1 MKLDNSI
8 ISIEISNHGAELKSA
23 VKDGFEYMWCA
34 DEKYWARTSP
44 VLFPIVG
51 SLKDKSYKLD
61 GKVYQMN
68 QHGFARDCEFELID
82 YDNTSATYILEDND
96 ATLTKYPFKFNLTIK
111 YTLINNKIKID
122 WTVKNKT
129 DRIMSFSIGAHP
141 AFNLNEGDNYF
152 KFNTNNDIVY
162 NLIDEKGLYDKNN
175 VHTLKNDG
183 YVKITDDMF
192 DNDALI
198 IENCQA
204 KEVTICDKRKSAY
217 LKVKFESEIFGLWS
231 PAKKRAPFVCIEPW
245 YGRCD
250 SNDFD
255 EEFPNKDYIINL
267 DPNENFN
274 ASYEIE
280 LL

>member
-68 QHGFARDCEFELID
+68 QHGFARDCEFELVD
-82 YDNTSATYILEDND
+82 YDNTSATYILEDNEE
-96 ATLTKYPFKFNLTIK
+96 TLTKYPFKFNLTIK

-122 WTVKNKT
+122 WIVKNKT

-141 AFNLNEGDNYF
+141 AFNLKEGDNYF
-152 KFNTNNDIVY
+152 KFNTNKDIVY

>member
-8 ISIEISNHGAELKSA
+8 ISIEIANHGAELKSA

-68 QHGFARDCEFELID
+68 QHGFARDYEFELID
-82 YDNTSATYILEDND
+82 YDNTSATYNFKDNEE
-96 ATLTKYPFKFNLTIK
+96 TLTKYPFKFNLTIK

-122 WTVKNKT
+122 WTVKNENE
-129 DRIMSFSIGAHP
+129 RIMSFSIGAHP
-141 AFNLNEGDNYF
+141 AFNLKEGDNYF
-152 KFNTNNDIVY
+152 KFDTDNDIVY
-162 NLIDEKGLYDKNN
+162 NLIDEKGLYDKNS

-198 IENCQA
+198 IENSQA

-217 LKVKFESEIFGLWS
+217 LKVKFDTELFGLWS

-250 SNDFD
+250 RNDFD
-255 EEFPNKDYIINL
+255 GELSKKDYIINL
-267 DPNENFN
+267 NPHEKFN

>member
-8 ISIEISNHGAELKSA
+8 ISIEIANHGAELKSA

-68 QHGFARDCEFELID
+68 QHGFARDYEFELID
-82 YDNTSATYILEDND
+82 YDNTSATYILEDNEE
-96 ATLTKYPFKFNLTIK
+96 TLTKYPFRFNLTIK
-111 YTLINNKIKID
+111 YTLINNTIKIE
-122 WTVKNKT
+122 WTVKNKN

-141 AFNLNEGDNYF
+141 AFNLKEGDNYF
-152 KFNTNNDIVY
+152 KFDTDNDIVY
-162 NLIDEKGLYDKNN
+162 NLIDEKGLYDKNS

-198 IENCQA
+198 IENSQA
-204 KEVTICDKRKSAY
+204 KEVTICDKRKTAY
-217 LKVKFESEIFGLWS
+217 LKVKFKTELFGLWS
-231 PAKKRAPFVCIEPW
+231 PAKKKAPFVCIEPW

-250 SNDFD
+250 RNDFD
-255 EEFPNKDYIINL
+255 GELSEKDYIINL
-267 DPNENFN
+267 NPYEKFN

>member
-23 VKDGFEYMWCA
+23 VKNGFEYMWCA

-51 SLKDKSYKLD
+51 SLKDNLYKLD

-68 QHGFARDCEFELID
+68 QHGFARDNEFELIEHD
-82 YDNTSATYILEDND
+82 KTSATYLLKDNEE
-96 ATLTKYPFKFNLTIK
+96 TLKKYPFKFELLIK
-111 YTLINNKIKID
+111 YTLINNIIKIK
-122 WTVKNKT
+122 WTVKNKN
-129 DRIMSFSIGAHP
+129 DKVMSFSIGAHP
-141 AFNLNEGDNYF
+141 AFNLKEGDNFF
-152 KFNTNNDIVY
+152 KFDISNNIVY
-162 NLIDEKGLYDKNN
+162 NLLDENGLLDQNG
-175 VHTLKNDG
+175 VHTLENDG
-183 YVKITDDMF
+183 YVKITDNLF

-198 IENCQA
+198 IENSQA
-204 KEVTICDKRKSAY
+204 KEVTICDKNKSAY
-217 LKVKFESEIFGLWS
+217 LKVVFDTELFGLWS
-231 PAKKRAPFVCIEPW
+231 PAKKKAPFVCIEPW

-250 SNDFD
+250 RNDFD
-255 EEFPNKDYIINL
+255 GELSKKDYIINL
-267 DPNENFN
+267 NPGEEFN